1 MESNETSRKAET
13 SAKITSQE
21 NEPNVE
27 ETYKAFVESVAQAV
41 LLVDDE
47 GKIQVANKES
57 EKIFGCDAIEL
68 SGRRLTSFIS
78 DGIDI
83 FSNQRGLAIETLGF
97 RKNGETVDLEVVRG
111 EFVHENHNY
120 HTLLIREIGHRKQTE
135 STLQSISQRYEA
147 LLDSINAFTWE
158 GEAFPFRL
166 TYVSPQ
172 VEKVYG
178 YPVER
183 WVNDAEFWKKIL
195 HPEDRDWAIAY
206 CDEEIRKKRSYQLT
220 YRVITADG
228 KTVWVRDTANAVLK
242 EGDVLSIRGLVN
254 DVTDYMRTENELLMS
269 KQLYRDLVEKAND
282 IIYSHDMEG
291 NIISLNEVGLR
302 LTGYTREEALQMKIF
317 DIITPEYLEKAHEM
331 IANKTEGEEKTVYD
345 LEIKRKDGSCFMVE
359 VSTNLI
365 YQSGKPVGVQGIARD
380 VTERKMLQ
388 TQLHQAQK
396 METVGRL
403 AGGIAHDFNN
413 LLTVILGKADLA
425 LMQLKD
431 SSGNLLIDIE
441 VIRNAAEKAAAMTQ
455 QILAFSRKQVLQP
468 RIVDLNTIVI
478 NISKILKRL
487 ISENIELETSLAEG
501 LGRVSADPSRI
512 EQVIMNLAVNARD
525 AMPEGG
531 KLTIE
536 TANANLDTNYSR
548 QHLNARPGRYV
559 MLAVSD
565 NGVGINNE
573 VLKHIFEPFYTT
585 KESGR
590 GTGLGLATVYG
601 IVKQSGGYIWVY
613 SEENVGTTF
622 KIYLPL
628 VDEPQKMT
636 LPSQSASQLSEGN
649 ETILLVEDD
658 DSIRAIV
665 KEMMILMGYKVIDA
679 PNGIK
684 ALKIAQETTEPIDLV
699 ITDVIMPG
707 MSGRQLAEQLKRL
720 NEEIK
725 VLYMTGYSDEA
736 IVRHGILEQGLESL
750 QKPFTFESL
759 SFKIR
764 EMLDYDSS
772 RQTSQ

>member
-1 MESNETSRKAET
+1 
-13 SAKITSQE
+13 
-21 NEPNVE
+21 
-27 ETYKAFVESVAQAV
+27 
-41 LLVDDE
+41 
-47 GKIQVANKES
+47 
-57 EKIFGCDAIEL
+57 
-68 SGRRLTSFIS
+68 
-78 DGIDI
+78 
-83 FSNQRGLAIETLGF
+83 
-97 RKNGETVDLEVVRG
+97 
-111 EFVHENHNY
+111 
-120 HTLLIREIGHRKQTE
+120 
-135 STLQSISQRYEA
+135 
-147 LLDSINAFTWE
+147 
-158 GEAFPFRL
+158 
-166 TYVSPQ
+166 
-172 VEKVYG
+172 
-178 YPVER
+178 
-183 WVNDAEFWKKIL
+183 
-195 HPEDRDWAIAY
+195 
-206 CDEEIRKKRSYQLT
+206 
-220 YRVITADG
+220 
-228 KTVWVRDTANAVLK
+228 
-242 EGDVLSIRGLVN
+242 
-254 DVTDYMRTENELLMS
+254 
-269 KQLYRDLVEKAND
+269 
-282 IIYSHDMEG
+282 
-291 NIISLNEVGLR
+291 
-302 LTGYTREEALQMKIF
+302 MKIF
-317 DIITPEYLEKAHEM
+317 DVITPEYLEKAHEM

-636 LPSQSASQLSEGN
+636 LPSQSAAQLSEGN